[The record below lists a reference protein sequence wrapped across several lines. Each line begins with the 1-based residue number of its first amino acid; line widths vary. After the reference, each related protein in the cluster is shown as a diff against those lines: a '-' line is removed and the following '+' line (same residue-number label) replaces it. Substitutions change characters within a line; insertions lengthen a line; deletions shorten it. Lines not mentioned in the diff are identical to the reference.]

1 MVFISKLSD
10 WVFSLEKLISILL
23 GTLMLVS
30 LFLGVVFRYVFDS
43 PLIWSDETAIYSL
56 VWLTFIGGS
65 MAIKRQESAAVS
77 LLMDKISGNL
87 KVILIAISLLTVILF
102 ATLILY
108 LSVKWLSSPTI
119 LLQKSNSMKMPMII
133 AYLSVPVSFVFIL
146 IHSLNLF
153 VSNFKS
159 SEKEA

>member
-87 KVILIAISLLTVILF
+87 KVILMAISLLTVILF

>member
-77 LLMDKISGNL
+77 LLMDKISGSL
-87 KVILIAISLLTVILF
+87 KVILMAISLLAVILF